1 MATDLGGS
9 SLGESLVRRSSIAL
23 LLSPVGLLVISVTRL
38 MIVADYN
45 TTTAIAIASSGG
57 YVNTLLGTIIP
68 LVPVILP
75 YLAIALLIIQRY
87 LLSLLTVGATLLV
100 TPTRL
105 APLTALSSFT
115 EDWHRS
121 TALIDQYWPLSIA
134 LLIALIALDIWVF
147 ANIAQPFSITLVIL
161 SLLAAGIFL
170 VPYVLYTYPVP
181 KTSNYY
187 ADFMRLP
194 WLPAEQITVKSGET
208 IVGYTLTEDDTWMV
222 VLQDNPRTIQYLH
235 VDDVASRTVCQVNDD
250 RDSPPMSP
258 LVPLLNPKSIRLPR
272 CGGPAPTSPASTANQ
287 QSTQWTAGEVA
298 TFDTKFS
305 PIPGLGN
312 MAVCASGQISA
323 TVSVELHG
331 AAADF
336 RIRIDQHDIMEPG
349 AVRFNPVG
357 AHDSFSFTF
366 TENLRPLDGLDR
378 HVLQL
383 QWKSPC
389 GAAVT
394 LERATMELWYQSASA
409 NCLHDRQCCGL
420 RRSSPVLASGTWFG
434 RVGVELHPDRDIAGG
449 QRLGSDLLVLIDC
462 HRGVAVVQQPVAVDH
477 GAKLDPAVKYPLSE
491 HERMHGIIGKL
502 MP

>member
-1 MATDLGGS
+1 LA
-9 SLGESLVRRSSIAL
+9 RRSSIAL
-23 LLSPVGLLVISVTRL
+23 LLSPVGLLLISVTRL

-68 LVPVILP
+68 LVPVFLP

-100 TPTRL
+100 SPTRL

-121 TALIDQYWPLSIA
+121 TALIDQYWPLSTL
-134 LLIALIALDIWVF
+134 LLIVLIYIDFRVF
-147 ANIAQPFSITLVIL
+147 ANIGQPFSITLVTL
-161 SLLAAGIFL
+161 SLVAAGVFL
-170 VPYVLYTYPVP
+170 VPYVLYAYPAP
-181 KTSNYY
+181 NTSNYY
-187 ADFMRLP
+187 AGFMRRP
-194 WLPAEQITVKSGET
+194 WLPAEQITVKSGAA

-222 VLQDNPRTIQYLH
+222 VLQNNPRTIQYLH
-235 VDDVASRTVCQVNDD
+235 VDDVTSRTVCQVNDGEA
-250 RDSPPMSP
+250 SIPTSP
-258 LVPLLNPKSIRLPR
+258 LVPLLNPKSTRLPP

-298 TFDTKFS
+298 TFDSRFS
-305 PIPGLGN
+305 SIPGLGN

-331 AAADF
+331 APADF
-336 RIRIDQHDIMEPG
+336 RIRIDQHDTMEPG
-349 AVRFNPVG
+349 AVSFVPFG

-383 QWKSPC
+383 QWKSPS
-389 GAAVT
+389 GAAAT
-394 LERATMELWYQSASA
+394 LERSTMELWYQSATA
-409 NCLHDRQCCGL
+409 NC
-420 RRSSPVLASGTWFG
+420 
-434 RVGVELHPDRDIAGG
+434 
-449 QRLGSDLLVLIDC
+449 
-462 HRGVAVVQQPVAVDH
+462 
-477 GAKLDPAVKYPLSE
+477 
-491 HERMHGIIGKL
+491 
-502 MP
+502 

>member
-1 MATDLGGS
+1 MAAVPGGS
-9 SLGESLVRRSSIAL
+9 SLRGSLAQRSSMAL
-23 LLSPVGLLVISVTRL
+23 LLSPVGLLLISVTRL

-75 YLAIALLIIQRY
+75 YLAIALLISQRY
-87 LLSLLTVGATLLV
+87 LLSLLAVGATLLV

-105 APLTALSSFT
+105 VPLTALSSFT

-121 TALIDQYWPLSIA
+121 TTLIFQYWPLSIA
-134 LLIALIALDIWVF
+134 LLIALVYIDIHVF
-147 ANIAQPFSITLVIL
+147 ANVGQSFSITLVLL
-161 SLLAAGIFL
+161 SFLAAGVFL
-170 VPYVLYTYPVP
+170 VPYVLYAYPVP
-181 KTSNYY
+181 ETSNYY
-187 ADFMRLP
+187 ADFMRRP

-250 RDSPPMSP
+250 EENPPTSP
-258 LVPLLNPKSIRLPR
+258 LVPLLNPRSIHLPL

-287 QSTQWTAGEVA
+287 QSAQWTAGEVA
-298 TFDTKFS
+298 TFDRKFS
-305 PIPGLGN
+305 SIPGLGN

-331 AAADF
+331 AAVDF

-349 AVRFNPVG
+349 AVRFVPAG

-366 TENLRPLDGLDR
+366 TENLLPLDGLDR

-383 QWKSPC
+383 QWK
-389 GAAVT
+389 AASGTAAT

-409 NCLHDRQCCGL
+409 NC
-420 RRSSPVLASGTWFG
+420 
-434 RVGVELHPDRDIAGG
+434 
-449 QRLGSDLLVLIDC
+449 
-462 HRGVAVVQQPVAVDH
+462 
-477 GAKLDPAVKYPLSE
+477 
-491 HERMHGIIGKL
+491 
-502 MP
+502 